1 MSTKF
6 FTNDGGNTLLKK
18 FEGVFERNK
27 DIRFLDTLKGILNR
41 DLLDD
46 IGEDVRSALSIRSYA
61 NLKPDI
67 IISESFAG

>member
-27 DIRFLDTLKGILNR
+27 DIRFLDTLMGILNR

-46 IGEDVRSALSIRSYA
+46 IGEDVRSALSIRGYA
-61 NLKPDI
+61 NQKPDI